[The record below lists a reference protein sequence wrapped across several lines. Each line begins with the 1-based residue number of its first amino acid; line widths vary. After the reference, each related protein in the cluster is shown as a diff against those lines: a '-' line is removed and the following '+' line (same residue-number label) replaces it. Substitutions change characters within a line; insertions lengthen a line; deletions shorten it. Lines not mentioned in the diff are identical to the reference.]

1 MMQDVDR
8 VLAEVASHAKT
19 AGLDLESVREV
30 LVAQMLCNQ
39 PLPIDYRG
47 RPTIKPEDAPAR
59 SARSN
64 CSALQFKLG
73 T

>member
-30 LVAQMLCNQ
+30 A
-39 PLPIDYRG
+39 R
-47 RPTIKPEDAPAR
+47 RPDAGQSAPADR
-59 SARSN
+59 LSRQA
-64 CSALQFKLG
+64 G
-73 T
+73 D